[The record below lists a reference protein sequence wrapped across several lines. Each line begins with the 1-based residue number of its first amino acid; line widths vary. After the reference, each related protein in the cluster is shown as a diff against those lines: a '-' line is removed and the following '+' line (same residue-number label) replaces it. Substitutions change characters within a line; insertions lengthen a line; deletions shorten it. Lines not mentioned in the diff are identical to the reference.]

1 MFYDD
6 EPMEDGGG
14 AAMPPMADEDED
26 GEKSGTEGGDEGGN
40 TAM

>member
-6 EPMEDGGG
+6 EAGDDMGG
-14 AAMPPMADEDED
+14 ATTMPADDED

-40 TAM
+40 AAM